1 MNTLLTIKALV
12 KRFVLHTR
20 GSKVIDAL
28 KDLSLEVQ
36 EGEFLGLSGPSGSG
50 KSTVLKCIYRTYV
63 PTKGAI
69 WYKSD
74 LYGSVDLASL
84 PEHAIIDLRN
94 KEIGF
99 VSQFLKIIPRV
110 SALDIVTE
118 PLLARNGISPEK
130 ARLKAAELLERLHIH
145 SQLFDAYPVT
155 FSGGEQQRINIARAV
170 IWRPKVLLLDEP
182 TASLDQRTASLVLD
196 ILGEI
201 RNEGTTMIGIFHD
214 AGMLK
219 TVSDRIYD
227 LERGAYTNG
236 LSHS

>member
-1 MNTLLTIKALV
+1 V
-12 KRFVLHTR
+12 R
-20 GSKVIDAL
+20 
-28 KDLSLEVQ
+28 

-50 KSTVLKCIYRTYV
+50 KSTILKCIYRTYM
-63 PTKGAI
+63 PTEGAV
-69 WYKSD
+69 WYESD
-74 LYGSVDLASL
+74 LYGRVDLASL
-84 PEHAIIDLRN
+84 SEHAIIDLRK

-118 PLLARNGISPEK
+118 PLLARNGIPPEK

-145 SQLFDAYPVT
+145 PQLFDAYPVT

-196 ILGEI
+196 ILGEV

-214 AGMLK
+214 AGMLR
-219 TVSDRIYD
+219 TVADRIYD

-236 LSHS
+236 HRHS

>member
-1 MNTLLTIKALV
+1 MNTLLDIKDLV
-12 KRFVLHTR
+12 KRFVLHSR
-20 GSKVIDAL
+20 GGKVIDAL
-28 KDLSLEVQ
+28 KDLSFEVR

-50 KSTVLKCIYRTYV
+50 KSTILKCIYRTYV
-63 PTKGAI
+63 PTEGAI

-74 LYGSVDLASL
+74 LYGNVDLASL
-84 PEHAIIDLRN
+84 PEHAVIGLRK

-145 SQLFDAYPVT
+145 PQLFDAYPVT

-196 ILGEI
+196 ILGET

-214 AGMLK
+214 SGMLK
-219 TVSDRIYD
+219 TVSDRVYD
-227 LERGAYTNG
+227 LERGAYTHG
-236 LSHS
+236 HCHS